1 MSKKTV
7 IAGTL
12 ILTSASL
19 ITKFIGFF
27 YRVYMVNLIG
37 SEGMGLYQLIMP
49 IYMLTW
55 SITSSGF
62 TTTISK
68 LTAQEKAK
76 NQTGN
81 MGRILKQSLIMTI
94 TASLLISAFLFFYA
108 DWFSA
113 VILKES
119 RTAFAFRVLAIAI
132 PFMSSGSC
140 IRGYFLGLQHAIIP
154 AFSQVLEQI
163 VRIIAIYCTA
173 AFFVPKGLDYACVC
187 AVIGIVSGEV
197 ISFLF
202 VFCNY
207 ISFKRKKKYIRK
219 PTLSPSKTFYMICS
233 MAIPLTASR
242 VVSSFLSTA
251 ENILIPQRLQLF
263 GQSATEA
270 MSTYGELTGMAMPL
284 ILLPSAFLTS
294 ISVSIVPEISEAS
307 AINKRNKIETT
318 VFTTLLFSS
327 ILSIGAGIVFA
338 VFPKEVCYIVYGHSD
353 LGNILFLLAF
363 ICPFLYMQMTMN
375 GLLNGLGEHTFIFQT
390 NVLSSIINIAF
401 IYFLIPLYGVNAYLV
416 GWFFSLIVTMALS
429 LYKIYCCTQVHISLA
444 NCFCKPLLAGLCS
457 SLIIRYI
464 IQIGTPSKI
473 FFLLCICCMMLLYLL
488 FLLLLGCLKK
498 ETLSLFLPIKLASF
512 PKRKN
517 FKSAR
522 RS

>member
-37 SEGMGLYQLIMP
+37 IEGMGLYQLIMP

-68 LTAQEKAK
+68 LTAQEKAR

-81 MGRILKQSLIMTI
+81 MGRILKQSLFMTV
-94 TASLLISAFLFFYA
+94 TASIIISSFLFFCA
-108 DWFSA
+108 DWFSQT
-113 VILKES
+113 ILNET

-140 IRGYFLGLQHAIIP
+140 IRGYFLGLQYAIVP

-163 VRIIAIYCTA
+163 VRIVAIYFTA
-173 AFFVPKGLDYACVC
+173 SLFVPKGLAYACVC
-187 AVIGIVSGEV
+187 AVIGIVCGEV

-207 ISFKRKKKYIRK
+207 IRFKRKKKYVKK
-219 PTLSPSKTFYMICS
+219 PTLSRSKAFFMICG

-251 ENILIPQRLQLF
+251 ENILIPQRLQVF
-263 GQSATEA
+263 GLSAKDA

-294 ISVSIVPEISEAS
+294 VSVSLVPEISEAS
-307 AINKRNKIETT
+307 AVNKQNKITTT
-318 VFTTLLFSS
+318 VSAALLFSS

-363 ICPFLYMQMTMN
+363 ICPFLYMQMTIN

-390 NVLSSIINIAF
+390 NVLSSIINIVF

-416 GWFFSLIVTMALS
+416 GWFFSLLVTMFLS
-429 LYKIYCCTQVHISLA
+429 LYKIYCCTKVHIYIG
-444 NCFCKPLLAGLCS
+444 NCFLKPLLAGFAS
-457 SLIIRYI
+457 GLIIRYI
-464 IQIGTPSKI
+464 VQIGTPSKI

-488 FLLLLGCLKK
+488 FLMLLGCLKK
-498 ETLSLFLPIKLASF
+498 ETILLFF
-512 PKRKN
+512 PK
-517 FKSAR
+517 
-522 RS
+522 

>member
-1 MSKKTV
+1 MSKKTL
-7 IAGTL
+7 ITGTL

-19 ITKFIGFF
+19 ITKVIGFF

-68 LTAQEKAK
+68 LTAQEKAR

-81 MGRILKQSLIMTI
+81 MGRILKQSLFMTLF
-94 TASLLISAFLFFYA
+94 ASLIISSFLFFYA
-108 DWFSA
+108 DWFST
-113 VILKES
+113 VILKEP
-119 RTAFAFRVLAIAI
+119 RITFAFRVLAFAI

-154 AFSQVLEQI
+154 AISQILEQI
-163 VRIIAIYCTA
+163 VRMFAIYCTA
-173 AFFVPKGLDYACVC
+173 SLFVPKGLSYACVC

-202 VFCNY
+202 VFFHY
-207 ISFKRKKKYIRK
+207 LHFKRKKKYIKK
-219 PTLSPSKTFYMICS
+219 PTFGRSKAFYMVCS

-242 VVSSFLSTA
+242 VVSSFLSTT

-263 GQSATEA
+263 GLSATEA
-270 MSTYGELTGMAMPL
+270 MRTYGELTGMAMPL

-294 ISVSIVPEISEAS
+294 VSVSLVPEISEAS
-307 AINKRNKIETT
+307 AINQQNKISAT
-318 VFTTLLFSS
+318 VSAALLFSS

-353 LGNILFLLAF
+353 LGDILFLLAF
-363 ICPFLYMQMTMN
+363 ICPFLYMQMTIN

-390 NVLSSIINIAF
+390 NILSSVINIAF
-401 IYFLIPLYGVNAYLV
+401 IYFFIPIYGVYAYLV
-416 GWFFSLIVTMALS
+416 GWFLSLIVTMALS
-429 LYKIYCCTQVHISLA
+429 LYKIFCCTRVHILWG
-444 NCFCKPLLAGLCS
+444 NCFFKPLLAGS
-457 SLIIRYI
+457 ASGLIIRYI
-464 IQIGTPSKI
+464 IQIGSPSKL
-473 FFLLCICCMMLLYLL
+473 FFLLCLFCMMLLYFS
-488 FLLLLGCLKK
+488 FLLLLLPFLK
-498 ETLSLFLPIKLASF
+498 ER
-512 PKRKN
+512 KRKN
-517 FKSAR
+517 FNLV
-522 RS
+522 

>member
-19 ITKFIGFF
+19 ITKVIGFF

-81 MGRILKQSLIMTI
+81 MGRILKQSLFMTVA
-94 TASLLISAFLFFYA
+94 ASVVISSFLFFCA
-108 DWFSA
+108 DWFSIT
-113 VILKES
+113 ILKEP
-119 RTAFAFRVLAIAI
+119 RTAFAFRVLAFAI

-154 AFSQVLEQI
+154 AISQVLEQI
-163 VRIIAIYCTA
+163 VRIAAIYMTA
-173 AFFVPKGLDYACVC
+173 SFFVPKGLNYACVC

-197 ISFLF
+197 LSFLF
-202 VFCNY
+202 VFFNY
-207 ISFKRKKKYIRK
+207 IRFKRKRKYIKK
-219 PTLSPSKTFYMICS
+219 PSITVTKAFYMICS

-284 ILLPSAFLTS
+284 IMLPSAFLTS
-294 ISVSIVPEISEAS
+294 VSVSLVPEISEAS
-307 AINKRNKIETT
+307 AVNKRNKISTT
-318 VFTTLLFSS
+318 VSAALLFSS
-327 ILSIGAGIVFA
+327 ILSIG
-338 VFPKEVCYIVYGHSD
+338 
-353 LGNILFLLAF
+353 
-363 ICPFLYMQMTMN
+363 
-375 GLLNGLGEHTFIFQT
+375 GE
-390 NVLSSIINIAF
+390 
-401 IYFLIPLYGVNAYLV
+401 
-416 GWFFSLIVTMALS
+416 
-429 LYKIYCCTQVHISLA
+429 
-444 NCFCKPLLAGLCS
+444 
-457 SLIIRYI
+457 
-464 IQIGTPSKI
+464 
-473 FFLLCICCMMLLYLL
+473 
-488 FLLLLGCLKK
+488 
-498 ETLSLFLPIKLASF
+498 
-512 PKRKN
+512 
-517 FKSAR
+517 
-522 RS
+522 

>member
-19 ITKFIGFF
+19 ITKVIGFF

-81 MGRILKQSLIMTI
+81 MGRILKQSLFMTVA
-94 TASLLISAFLFFYA
+94 ASVVISSFLFFCA
-108 DWFSA
+108 DWFSIT
-113 VILKES
+113 ILKEP
-119 RTAFAFRVLAIAI
+119 RTAFAFRVLAFAI

-154 AFSQVLEQI
+154 AISQVLEQI
-163 VRIIAIYCTA
+163 VRIAAIYMTA
-173 AFFVPKGLDYACVC
+173 SFFVPKGLNYACVC

-197 ISFLF
+197 LSFLF
-202 VFCNY
+202 VFFNY
-207 ISFKRKKKYIRK
+207 IRFKRKRKYIKK
-219 PTLSPSKTFYMICS
+219 PSITVTKAFYMICS

-284 ILLPSAFLTS
+284 IMLPSAFLTS
-294 ISVSIVPEISEAS
+294 VSVSLVPEISEAS
-307 AINKRNKIETT
+307 AVNKRNKISTT
-318 VFTTLLFSS
+318 VSAALLFSS

-338 VFPKEVCYIVYGHSD
+338 VFPKEVCYIVYGHSE
-353 LGNILFLLAF
+353 LGNLLFLLAF
-363 ICPFLYMQMTMN
+363 ICPFLYMQMTIN

-390 NVLSSIINIAF
+390 NIISSVINIAF
-401 IYFLIPLYGVNAYLV
+401 IYFLIPVYGVNAYLV
-416 GWFFSLIVTMALS
+416 GWFVSLILTMLLS
-429 LYKIYCCTQVHISLA
+429 LFKIYCCTQVKIQFGS
-444 NCFCKPLLAGLCS
+444 CFLKPLLAGLTAG
-457 SLIIRYI
+457 LVIRYV
-464 IQIGTPSKI
+464 IQIGSPSKV
-473 FFLLCICCMMLLYLL
+473 FFLMCISAMMLLYLL
-488 FLLLLGCLKK
+488 FLMVLGCLKK
-498 ETLSLFLPIKLASF
+498 ETLKTL
-512 PKRKN
+512 RM
-517 FKSAR
+517 
-522 RS
+522 

>member
-37 SEGMGLYQLIMP
+37 TEGMGLYQLIMP

-81 MGRILKQSLIMTI
+81 MGRILKQSLFMTI
-94 TASLLISAFLFFYA
+94 TASIIISGFLFFCA
-108 DWFSA
+108 DWFSET
-113 VILKES
+113 ILKEP

-140 IRGYFLGLQHAIIP
+140 IRGYFLGLQYAIVP

-163 VRIIAIYCTA
+163 VRIVAIYFTA
-173 AFFVPKGLDYACVC
+173 SLFVPKGLSYACVC
-187 AVIGIVSGEV
+187 AVIGIVCGEV

-202 VFCNY
+202 VFYNY
-207 ISFKRKKKYIRK
+207 ITFKRKKKYIKK
-219 PTLSPSKTFYMICS
+219 PTLSRSKTFFMICG

-251 ENILIPQRLQLF
+251 ENILIPQRLQVF
-263 GQSATEA
+263 GLSSADA

-294 ISVSIVPEISEAS
+294 VSVSLVPEISEAS
-307 AINKRNKIETT
+307 AVNKQNKITAT
-318 VFTTLLFSS
+318 VSTALLFSS

-363 ICPFLYMQMTMN
+363 ICPFLYMQMTIN

-401 IYFLIPLYGVNAYLV
+401 IYFVIPLYGVNAYLV
-416 GWFFSLIVTMALS
+416 GWFFSLLVTMLLS
-429 LYKIYCCTQVHISLA
+429 LYKIYSCTKVHIYIG
-444 NCFCKPLLAGLCS
+444 NCFFKPLLAGLAS
-457 SLIIRYI
+457 GLIIRYI
-464 IQIGTPSKI
+464 VQIGTPSKL

-488 FLLLLGCLKK
+488 FLMILGCLKK
-498 ETLSLFLPIKLASF
+498 ETLDLFF
-512 PKRKN
+512 PK
-517 FKSAR
+517 
-522 RS
+522 